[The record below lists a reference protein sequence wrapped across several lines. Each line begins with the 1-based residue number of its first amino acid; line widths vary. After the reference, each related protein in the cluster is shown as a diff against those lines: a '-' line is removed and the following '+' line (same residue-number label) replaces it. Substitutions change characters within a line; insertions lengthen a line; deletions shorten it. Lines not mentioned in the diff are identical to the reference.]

1 ETSRRFSV
9 CPSGAGG
16 EAATQALATQPARS
30 ARRTRRR
37 RPGDALPFTSSPL
50 PRRACGSRGAAL
62 VPLLQYRRRR
72 PTILAC
78 APARLDACGRGI
90 GRDVCLSCSGFA
102 SVSPWRPRVHP
113 PAPSVHAMTGNLS
126 PLIAILRGIEPREA
140 VAVADLLLQ
149 QGFTTL
155 EVPLNSPEPLES
167 IRLIAGR
174 FGDRALVGAGTV
186 LDAAAARAVAE
197 ACGRLV
203 VMPHGDP
210 AAMR

>member
-1 ETSRRFSV
+1 
-9 CPSGAGG
+9 
-16 EAATQALATQPARS
+16 
-30 ARRTRRR
+30 
-37 RPGDALPFTSSPL
+37 
-50 PRRACGSRGAAL
+50 
-62 VPLLQYRRRR
+62 
-72 PTILAC
+72 
-78 APARLDACGRGI
+78 
-90 GRDVCLSCSGFA
+90 
-102 SVSPWRPRVHP
+102 
-113 PAPSVHAMTGNLS
+113 MTGNLS
-126 PLIAILRGIEPREA
+126 ALIAILRGIEPREA

-210 AAMR
+210 AVIRAARAAGCLCVPGVATVTEAFAALAAGANALKMFPAEQLAPPVVKAWRAVLAPGCGLYPVGGITPASIAPYLDAGATGFGIGSALYKPGKPLDDIARDAAAFVAAWQRAQAARG

>member
-1 ETSRRFSV
+1 
-9 CPSGAGG
+9 
-16 EAATQALATQPARS
+16 
-30 ARRTRRR
+30 
-37 RPGDALPFTSSPL
+37 
-50 PRRACGSRGAAL
+50 
-62 VPLLQYRRRR
+62 
-72 PTILAC
+72 
-78 APARLDACGRGI
+78 
-90 GRDVCLSCSGFA
+90 
-102 SVSPWRPRVHP
+102 
-113 PAPSVHAMTGNLS
+113 MTGNLS

-149 QGFTTL
+149 HGFTTL

-197 ACGRLV
+197 AGRRLA

-210 AAMR
+210 AVIPAARAAGCLCVPGVATVTEAVAALAAGANALKMFPAEQLAPPVVKAWCAVLPPGCGLYPVGGITPASIAPYLDAGATGFGIGSALYKPGKPLDDIARDAAAFVAAWQRAQAARG